1 MPATNPLV
9 KGMWPFQ
16 ELSLSAA
23 TAWANAATV
32 VLAACVLG
40 SLLAAF
46 VLVRANNVKQYRLE
60 GGGPQSSERIS
71 TLETELGKAQAA
83 IAEANQ
89 RAQQAQAE
97 LEKTKAARVT
107 APEQPPQPQ
116 PKEQAPAA
124 TAQSPV
130 PNARAPA
137 ATGQS
142 PAPNGGRALT
152 DQQVQSLIQ
161 RMSAFGRHHV
171 TVGASPVTS
180 ESGRF
185 ADQLV
190 LALKSAGVSAERN
203 DASAGIQVGSARGVV
218 ARFVTG
224 NDKSE
229 QFARSLAEELTA
241 DGIVASAAGGLIN
254 EIMKEL
260 VKQGRPLNDP
270 ANEWVVIAVG
280 ERAT

>member
-1 MPATNPLV
+1 M
-9 KGMWPFQ
+9 
-16 ELSLSAA
+16 SAA
-23 TAWANAATV
+23 TMWANAATA
-32 VLAACVLG
+32 VLVASVIAGLV
-40 SLLAAF
+40 AAF
-46 VLVRANNVKQYRLE
+46 VLIQTTNVKEHRLE
-60 GGGPQSSERIS
+60 AVGAQSREKIT
-71 TLETELGKAQAA
+71 TLEAELGKAKVAVA
-83 IAEANQ
+83 DANG

-107 APEQPPQPQ
+107 ASEQPTPPNGR
-116 PKEQAPAA
+116 APAT
-124 TAQSPV
+124 TAQSP
-130 PNARAPA
+130 P
-137 ATGQS
+137 
-142 PAPNGGRALT
+142 PNGGRALT
-152 DQQVQSLIQ
+152 DVQVQSLIQ

-218 ARFVTG
+218 ARYVTG

-229 QFARSLAEELTA
+229 QFAKSLAEELTA
-241 DGIVASAAGGLIN
+241 NGVAASATGGLVN

-280 ERAT
+280 ERAS